1 MSTQNELLFSDS
13 TFNWNYYTH
22 FIKKVARKFLGTKFN
37 DWVEDATQE
46 ALVKIIVNK
55 DKFVAKLGAP
65 EAWFYTITK
74 NICLDLMSK
83 KGNDPFDKVDIDE
96 SFKIVSFDVFLFE
109 MDEDRQVIENAIKKL
124 TERDRLLLTLKY
136 YQDLSG
142 REIALAL
149 NVPEKNIPSFM
160 MRAKSRLKQELEKME
175 FRLAS

>member
-46 ALVKIIVNK
+46 AFVKIIVNQEK
-55 DKFVAKLGAP
+55 YNQNTGVL
-65 EAWFYTITK
+65 EAWIYTITK

-83 KGNDPFDKVDIDE
+83 KWNDPFCKVDLNE
-96 SFKIVSFDVFLFE
+96 SFTIVSYDENLFE
-109 MDEDRQVIENAIKKL
+109 KEENIQLIENAISKL
-124 TERDRLLLTLKY
+124 TERDQLLLTLKY
-136 YQDLSG
+136 YQDQSG
-142 REIALAL
+142 REIALVL

-160 MRAKSRLKQELEKME
+160 MRAKYRLKYELEKGE
-175 FRLAS
+175 CRLAA